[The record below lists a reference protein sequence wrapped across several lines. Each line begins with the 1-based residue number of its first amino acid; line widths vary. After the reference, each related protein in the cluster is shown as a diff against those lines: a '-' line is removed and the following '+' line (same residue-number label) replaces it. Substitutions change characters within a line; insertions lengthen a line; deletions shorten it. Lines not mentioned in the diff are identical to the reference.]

1 MLPTNLAL
9 SKLNKGSNIIQDFE
23 RKKQTV
29 AIFEFDEGLL
39 HIQNTT
45 KTTMIGRIIWILL
58 ITVGQTKAKDT
69 KGPKAPTQHA
79 IGARI
84 IVPIVTPLRDIAHY
98 VLQTISIS
106 LKTTYWTGILPLI
119 FSTSSFIISMIPSNI
134 FIIPPR
140 VLLTYQS
147 STCGV
152 FPFYFCW

>member
-98 VLQTISIS
+98 VIQTISIS
-106 LKTTYWTGILPLI
+106 LKTTYWTGILPL
-119 FSTSSFIISMIPSNI
+119 
-134 FIIPPR
+134 
-140 VLLTYQS
+140 
-147 STCGV
+147 
-152 FPFYFCW
+152 